1 MYDLITYMQNLFGQV
16 ITAMIT
22 PFCKGEITSP
32 LPIDFEA
39 TEKLVNHLI
48 KTGTDAICVAGTTGE
63 SPTLTHHEERELCKF
78 VQKVS
83 NKKAKIILG
92 TGSNSTATAIES
104 TKEAEKLGVDGV
116 LSVVPYYNKPSQE
129 GLLAHFGQIAKST
142 SLPIIL
148 YNIPGRTG
156 INMEPKTV
164 GELVSKHKN
173 IVGYKDATGNLE
185 NTSQV
190 IQLTPK
196 GFLVYSG
203 DDSLTLPMLSVGAVG
218 VISVASHIVG
228 NEIKDMINYF
238 FAGKIESAK
247 EIHNKLFP
255 LFKELFKAP
264 NPTCIKAALEIKGIC
279 RSDLRLPL
287 MKLNEKQLDE
297 LREVMNQMKSHATI
311 I

>member
-1 MYDLITYMQNLFGQV
+1 MNTSFGQI
-16 ITAMIT
+16 ITAMVT
-22 PFCKGEITSP
+22 PFKNDLS
-32 LPIDFEA
+32 IDFEA

-48 KTGTDAICVAGTTGE
+48 KTGTDTICVAGTTGE
-63 SPTLTHHEERELCKF
+63 SPTLTHEEERELCKF

-83 NKKAKIILG
+83 NKKVKIILG
-92 TGSNSTATAIES
+92 AGSNSTATAVES
-104 TKEAEKLGVDGV
+104 TKAAEKLGVDGV

-129 GLLAHFGQIAKST
+129 GMLEHFGQIAKCT

-164 GELVSKHKN
+164 SELAKKHKN

-190 IQLTPK
+190 VQLAPK
-196 GFLVYSG
+196 DFLVYSG
-203 DDSLTLPMLSVGAVG
+203 DDSLTLPMLSVGAIG

-228 NEIKDMINYF
+228 SEIKDMINSF
-238 FAGKIESAK
+238 FAGKTDLAK

-264 NPTCIKAALEIKGIC
+264 NPTCIKAALEIRGLCK
-279 RSDLRLPL
+279 SNLRPPL
-287 MKLNEKQLDE
+287 VKLNKKQLDE
-297 LREVMNQMKSHATI
+297 LKEIMDTTCKGRPICLPT
-311 I
+311 

>member
-1 MYDLITYMQNLFGQV
+1 MQPPFGQV
-16 ITAMIT
+16 ITAMVT
-22 PFCKGEITSP
+22 PFRKGEVTSP

-63 SPTLTHHEERELCKF
+63 SPTLSHEEERELCKF
-78 VQKVS
+78 VQKIA
-83 NKKAKIILG
+83 NKKVKIILG
-92 TGSNSTATAIES
+92 AGSNSTATAVES
-104 TKEAEKLGVDGV
+104 TKAAEKLGVNAA

-129 GLLAHFGQIAKST
+129 GLLEHFGQIAQCT
-142 SLPIIL
+142 NLPIIL

-156 INMEPKTV
+156 IKMEPNTV
-164 GELVSKHKN
+164 CELAKKYKN

-190 IQLTPK
+190 VQLTPK

-228 NEIKDMINYF
+228 NEIKDMINSF
-238 FAGKIESAK
+238 FAGKIDLAK

-264 NPTCIKAALEIKGIC
+264 NPTCIKAALEIKGLC
-279 RSDLRLPL
+279 KSDLRLPL
-287 MKLNEKQLDE
+287 VKLNEKQLDE
-297 LREVMNQMKSHATI
+297 LREIMNQIKNHATI

>member
-1 MYDLITYMQNLFGQV
+1 MQNPFGQV
-16 ITAMIT
+16 ITAMVT
-22 PFCKGEITSP
+22 PFCRDEVTSS
-32 LPIDFEA
+32 LLSIDFEA

-48 KTGTDAICVAGTTGE
+48 KTGTDTICVAGTTGE
-63 SPTLTHHEERELCKF
+63 SPTLSHEEERELCKF
-78 VQKVS
+78 VQKIVQG
-83 NKKAKIILG
+83 KAKIILG
-92 TGSNSTATAIES
+92 AGSNSTSTAVES

-129 GLLAHFGQIAKST
+129 GMLEHFGQIAKCAN
-142 SLPIIL
+142 LPIIL

-156 INMEPKTV
+156 VNMEPQTAA
-164 GELVSKHKN
+164 ELAKKYKN
-173 IVGYKDATGNLE
+173 IIGYKDATGNLE

-190 IQLTPK
+190 IQLAPK

-203 DDSLTLPMLSVGAVG
+203 DDSLTLPMLSVGAIG

-228 NEIKDMINYF
+228 KEIKDMINYF
-238 FAGKIESAK
+238 LAGKTESAK

-279 RSDLRLPL
+279 KADLRLPL
-287 MKLNEKQLDE
+287 VKLNERQLSE
-297 LREVMNQMKSHATI
+297 LKEIMNQIKNHAI
-311 I
+311 AI